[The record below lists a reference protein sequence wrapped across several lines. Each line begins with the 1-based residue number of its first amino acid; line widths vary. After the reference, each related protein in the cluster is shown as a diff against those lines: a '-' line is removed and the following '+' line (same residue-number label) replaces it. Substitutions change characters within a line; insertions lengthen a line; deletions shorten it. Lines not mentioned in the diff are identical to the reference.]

1 MENRMSGELQKLVGN
16 LLTTIEDNS
25 RRTPA
30 PLQPLQPMDSMFSF
44 RYTRT
49 EISTQGGQAQI
60 RHRETRFEN
69 GRMVTEQCE
78 GSVDPAIY
86 DQMAE
91 QGRQMFA
98 AQMDQML
105 RWWLPFWGRG
115 R

>member
-1 MENRMSGELQKLVGN
+1 MNGELQKFVDN

-25 RRTPA
+25 RRTPV
-30 PLQPLQPMDSMFSF
+30 PLQPAESMFSF

-78 GSVDPAIY
+78 GSVDPVIY
-86 DQMAE
+86 ERMAE
-91 QGRQMFA
+91 QSRQMFA
-98 AQMDQML
+98 AQMDQVL

-115 R
+115 K